1 MVDQQGDPPGVE
13 NVGLPLGHTR
23 GQHATHRRFNMKPDE
38 RVPGTLSRRTFLGG
52 AAGIGIAAAGLAGAV
67 KPGPAAA
74 QSTQKR
80 ELVVSQGGDISKFDP
95 HFSTSSNDIRVSF
108 NIFDNLTSRHPD
120 GTLHPGLATQ
130 WEKTGPTVWQFKLR
144 QGVKWHNGDPFTSA
158 DAKASIERTY
168 DPAAKT
174 LVATVFTTIERIEAP
189 DPFTLVIHTKKP
201 DPLLAARLAF
211 YGGQIVPKKHL
222 AQVGPEAFNT
232 KPVGTGPVRFVS
244 WTKDDRLVLEA
255 NPDYWGGKIDAERVI
270 FRPIPETAPRVA
282 ALLKGEVDAI
292 TQLPPDQ
299 WTRVNQNSTT
309 RGVGALY
316 AGLYVL
322 AVNSKVKP
330 LDNPLVKQALSLAID
345 RSSIVKNLWRG
356 RGLIPNS
363 PIAKGDN
370 HYDAGLAPL
379 PYNPGR
385 ARERLREAG
394 YKNEPIVI
402 ETTVGY
408 VANDKAMSEAI
419 AAMWKDVGV
428 NVVVEVIEY
437 SVRAQKNREK
447 SFKGLFWSDPTST
460 LGDPD
465 GMMWRLLGPGGPQDY
480 WRHPEFD
487 ELGNAARFS
496 LDEKFRDEAY
506 KKMTRI
512 FLEHNPWIV
521 VIQPNEDYGLQKYVD
536 FKPNPNQQFEVRKFN
551 FHMRRA

>member
-1 MVDQQGDPPGVE
+1 MK
-13 NVGLPLGHTR
+13 R
-23 GQHATHRRFNMKPDE
+23 GE
-38 RVPGTLSRRTFLGG
+38 RVPGTLSRRNFLGG
-52 AAGIGIAAAGLAGAV
+52 AVGIGIAAAGLADAV
-67 KPGPAAA
+67 KPGTAAA
-74 QSTQKR
+74 QTTKKR
-80 ELVVSQGGDISKFDP
+80 ELVVAQGGDIARFDP
-95 HFSTSSNDIRVSF
+95 HMSTSSNDIRVSF

-120 GTLHPGLATQ
+120 GKLFPGLATQ
-130 WEKTGPTVWQFKLR
+130 WDKTAPTVWQFKLR

-158 DAKASIERTY
+158 DAKFSIERTY

-201 DPLLAARLAF
+201 DPLLPARLAF
-211 YGGQIVPKKHL
+211 YGGQIVPKKYL
-222 AQVGPEAFNT
+222 EQVGPDTFNA
-232 KPVGTGPVRFVS
+232 KPVGAGPVRFVS
-244 WTKDDRLVLEA
+244 WTKDDKLVLEA
-255 NPDYWGGKIDAERVI
+255 NPDYWGGKIDADRVV
-270 FRPIPETAPRVA
+270 FRPIPETSPRVA
-282 ALLKGEVDAI
+282 ALLKGETDAI

-299 WTRVNQNSTT
+299 WTRVNQNPTT
-309 RGVGALY
+309 RGAGALY

-345 RSSIVKNLWRG
+345 RAAIVKELWRG
-356 RGLIPNS
+356 RGLIPNG

-370 HYDAGLAPL
+370 HYDASLAPL
-379 PYNPGR
+379 AHNPIR
-385 ARERLREAG
+385 ARERLKEAG

-419 AAMWKDVGV
+419 ASMWKDVGV

-437 SVRAQKNREK
+437 SVRAQKNRER

-487 ELGNAARFS
+487 ELGNAGRFS
-496 LDEKFRDEAY
+496 LDEKFRDDVY
-506 KKMTRI
+506 KKMTKI

-521 VIQPNEDYGLQKYVD
+521 VIQPYEDYGLQKYVD
-536 FKPNPNQQFEVRKFN
+536 FRVNPNQQFEVRKFN

>member
-1 MVDQQGDPPGVE
+1 MRPG
-13 NVGLPLGHTR
+13 G
-23 GQHATHRRFNMKPDE
+23 

-52 AAGIGIAAAGLAGAV
+52 AVGAGIAAAGLSNVVTPHGTS
-67 KPGPAAA
+67 A
-74 QSTQKR
+74 QTTQKR
-80 ELVVSQGGDISKFDP
+80 ELIVSQGGDISVLDP
-95 HFSTSSNDIRVSF
+95 HKSTSSNDIRVSF

-120 GTLHPGLATQ
+120 GKLFPGLATQ
-130 WEKTGPTVWQFKLR
+130 WDKTGPTMWQFKLR

-158 DAKASIERTY
+158 DAKYSIERTY

-174 LVATVFTTIERIEAP
+174 LVATVFTTIERVEAP

-211 YGGQIVPKKHL
+211 YGGQMVPKKYL
-222 AQVGPEAFNT
+222 EQVGPDRFNA

-255 NPDYWGGKIDAERVI
+255 NPDYWGGKIDADRVT
-270 FRPIPETAPRVA
+270 FRPIPETSPRVA
-282 ALLKGEVDAI
+282 ALLKGEADAI

-299 WTRVNQNSTT
+299 WTRVNQNPTT
-309 RGVGALY
+309 RGAGALY

-345 RSSIVKNLWRG
+345 RTSIVKELWRG
-356 RGLIPNS
+356 RGLIPNG

-370 HYDAGLAPL
+370 HYDAGLPPL
-379 PYNPGR
+379 PFNPNR
-385 ARERLREAG
+385 AKERLREAG

-419 AAMWKDVGV
+419 ASMWKDVGV

-437 SVRAQKNREK
+437 SVRAQKNRER

-506 KKMTRI
+506 KKMTKV
-512 FLEHNPWIV
+512 FLEHNPWVV
-521 VIQPNEDYGLQKYVD
+521 VIQPYEDYGLQKYVD
-536 FKPNPNQQFEVRKFN
+536 FRVNPNQQFEVRRFN